1 MKLQFQALSITLGLV
16 ALLGTCMSAKS
27 GTPDVNSVDSHVEN
41 SAEVVPNE
49 IQLGDAEDAKVQAA
63 EEIQDAKVEVSEDTE
78 VQANEEMPDS
88 EDTEVQATEEMPDA
102 EAQATEEIKDAEA
115 AEIQTPELETVQES
129 ESVEESGST
138 EETVENRVETVK
150 KDGAEA
156 VEDVKSKF

>member
-27 GTPDVNSVDSHVEN
+27 GTPDVNSVDSNVEN

-63 EEIQDAKVEVSEDTE
+63 EEIQDAKVKVPEDTE
-78 VQANEEMPDS
+78 A
-88 EDTEVQATEEMPDA
+88 QATEEMPDA
-102 EAQATEEIKDAEA
+102 EAQATEEIQNAEA
-115 AEIQTPELETVQES
+115 AEIKTPELETVEES
-129 ESVEESGST
+129 ESVEESRGT
-138 EETVENRVETVK
+138 EETLDNDNRVETVK
-150 KDGAEA
+150 KDG